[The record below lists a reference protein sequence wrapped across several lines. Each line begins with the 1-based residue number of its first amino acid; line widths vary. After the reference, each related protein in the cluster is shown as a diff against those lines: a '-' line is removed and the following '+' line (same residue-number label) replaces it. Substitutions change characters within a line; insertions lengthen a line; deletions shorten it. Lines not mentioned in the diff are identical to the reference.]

1 MQLEDEFGDV
11 IAKARLGSGLS
22 AAQLAEF
29 VGLNEP
35 QLSEIEH
42 YRLKPSE
49 DVVERLAKALNLD
62 PKKLVETASQAW
74 IPQKSDPSSNSL
86 RVYRIPVP
94 FGPYGE
100 NAYIAACTESRLAAV
115 VDPGGAVDEIRR
127 ALDSEELTLELI
139 LITHAHA
146 DHIGGLQELVDSF
159 PEVTIASAGV
169 DQAAV
174 MQGMDARWQEA
185 EDQAQLELG
194 LVGAKVL
201 ATPGHT
207 PGSTCYDFGRA
218 CFVGDT
224 LFAGSIGRPASST
237 AYSKMLSSI
246 KSKLLELPGDT
257 VLLPGHGPITTA
269 AEELEHNPFF

>member
-22 AAQLAEF
+22 HAQIAAS

-49 DVVERLAKALNLD
+49 DVVRLLAKALDLD
-62 PKKLVETASQAW
+62 PKKLVETASGAW
-74 IPQKSDPSSNSL
+74 TPQPVNTSRNSFF
-86 RVYRIPVP
+86 VHPIHVP
-94 FGPYGE
+94 FGPYGQ
-100 NAYIAACTESRLAAV
+100 NSYIVACPQARLAAV
-115 VDPGGAVDEIRR
+115 VDPGGTVDEITN
-127 ALDSEELTLELI
+127 ALHDQQLTLEMV

-146 DHIGGLQELVDSF
+146 DHIGGLHELIDSV
-159 PEVTIASAGV
+159 PEACVVCSPI
-169 DQAAV
+169 DRDAV
-174 MQGMDARWQEA
+174 MQGMDCRWHPA
-185 EDQAQLELG
+185 EDGTQFELG
-194 LVGAKVL
+194 RVRIKAC

-207 PGSTCYDFGRA
+207 PGSTCYIADQG

-224 LFAGSIGRPASST
+224 LFAGSIGRPASSAGYARMIST
-237 AYSKMLSSI
+237 I
-246 KSKLLELPGDT
+246 KSKVLSLPGDT
-257 VLLPGHGPITTA
+257 MLLPGHGPMSTV